1 MDKLSFKLPHLPRNR
16 WQIWREEL
24 RQRWHRLTGFQK
36 FYLLALLGIP
46 LHSGIAAIL
55 AIIGLV
61 LDFWPRF
68 VRLWESLAGKAAIL
82 LFYAVV
88 ANFAFASAA
97 GLINQL
103 TGVNADFLPYSLN
116 TALLLN
122 LPGYA
127 FGISVMVLVIIGLFF
142 PLFLLAIFLLRF
154 VGVSHQRLFRDIPYP
169 VSTLCIRFVLSWLL
183 IMQSADLFSDQEES
197 ETASPPPASAASTSK
212 QDINLVA
219 VDTSGYERNISR
231 LLSQFI
237 YYFEAA
243 EKSRCALTEGE
254 RAIELNDYQYLAI
267 SKDDSADYGLRY
279 QVKACVSPGIT
290 LPQTAPSPEQ

>member
-1 MDKLSFKLPHLPRNR
+1 MDKPGFKLPHLPLTR
-16 WQIWREEL
+16 WQNWREAL
-24 RQRWHRLTGFQK
+24 HQRWHRLTGFQK
-36 FYLLALLGIP
+36 FYLLALLALP
-46 LHSGIAAIL
+46 LHGGTAALL
-55 AIIGLV
+55 AIAGLI

-127 FGISVMVLVIIGLFF
+127 FGISVLALVIIGLFF
-142 PLFLLAIFLLRF
+142 PLFLLAIFLLRL

-183 IMQSADLFSDQEES
+183 IMQSADLFSQQEEPALEAARS
-197 ETASPPPASAASTSK
+197 ER
-212 QDINLVA
+212 DINLVA
-219 VDTSGYERNISR
+219 VDTSGYERTISR

-243 EKSRCALTEGE
+243 EKSRCVLADGE

-267 SKDDSADYGLRY
+267 SKDDVADYGLRY

-290 LPQTAPSPEQ
+290 LPQTGP